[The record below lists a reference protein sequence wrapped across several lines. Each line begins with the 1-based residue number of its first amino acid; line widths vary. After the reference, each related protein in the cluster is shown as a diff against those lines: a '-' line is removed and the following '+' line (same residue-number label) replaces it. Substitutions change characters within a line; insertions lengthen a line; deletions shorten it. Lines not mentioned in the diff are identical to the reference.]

1 MEKPITVLIS
11 ETRGKMINTVNDSG
25 LPLFILDSILKDLYG
40 EIHALSIQ
48 QEERDRKEYEQALA
62 ESRPENKAGE

>member
-11 ETRGKMINTVNDSG
+11 ETRKSMINTINDSG
-25 LPLFILDSILKDLYG
+25 LPLFILDNILRDLYG

-48 QEERDRKEYEQALA
+48 QEERDRNEYEQSLT
-62 ESRPENKAGE
+62 ESQPENKASE